1 MINLLN
7 VLLMTIYLLKS
18 LLCETDKTIL
28 DYRSTLLPHYK
39 TNETLLEV
47 NLGFDKKTRILA
59 YVDFKS
65 SKKED
70 KS

>member
-1 MINLLN
+1 MINLLKI
-7 VLLMTIYLLKS
+7 LLVTIYILK
-18 LLCETDKTIL
+18 LIFCDTDKTIL

-59 YVDFKS
+59 YIDFKS